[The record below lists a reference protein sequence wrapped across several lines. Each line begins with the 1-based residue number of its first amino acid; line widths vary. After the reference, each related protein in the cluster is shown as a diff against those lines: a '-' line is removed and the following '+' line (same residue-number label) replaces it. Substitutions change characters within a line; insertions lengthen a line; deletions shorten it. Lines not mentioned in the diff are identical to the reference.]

1 MFYKLYLRF
10 IRKNWQLYGLYFITL
25 LSIPLSETV
34 MPHLY
39 GKIISILRD
48 GKFDK
53 GTKVFMSLIGIWIS
67 IQILN
72 LTQSYINMYI
82 IPKFQS
88 FIRQYF
94 FDRIIE
100 SYSENYQELE
110 LGKIISKIIRSP
122 GIVQSIF
129 MEIKDFLLTNLFMTV
144 SNFIYLASYNI
155 KLGLIF
161 LIAIISIYILSYI
174 YFSVCNGYITETQDS
189 YDEVHEE
196 IQDTLS
202 NLISIYTSQQSKN
215 EKLRI
220 REYNIKTN
228 KNQMATYSC
237 NNKFRIMFSL
247 IYIIVFLALN
257 YYAYKLLKDKEI
269 KISVFV
275 SIFILNYSIFNF
287 ISSFYY
293 DAYTFMNMYTKV
305 NHITDFIEGLPVYKS
320 SNGIELLENEELNIT
335 FDNVV
340 FRHSPSVEPIYN
352 GLSFTIPFNQSVAV
366 MGTIGSGK
374 STMAKLIVRLQKYH
388 GGAIKINNTK
398 IEDLDIISL
407 RKNILYVPQHP
418 ILFNRTLWDNISYGL
433 GPEIQVEDF
442 YSVLRDNGMEE
453 LVEIYEKKMYEK
465 VGKTGNNL
473 SGGQRQII
481 WLIRCLLRPSKI
493 IILDEP
499 TSALDEKNAQ
509 NVIKLIRKLSE
520 GRTLIVITHDS
531 DLLEHMDRMIFFDKG
546 EIVKDEML

>member
-10 IRKNWQLYGLYFITL
+10 IRKNWQLYGIYFLTL
-25 LSIPLSETV
+25 LSIPLSETS
-34 MPHLY
+34 MPHIY
-39 GKIISILRD
+39 GQIISVLKS
-48 GKFDK
+48 GNFSKAQK
-53 GTKVFMSLIGIWIS
+53 AFMMLIGIWIV

-72 LTQSYINMYI
+72 LAQSYVNMYI
-82 IPKFQS
+82 VPKFQS

-110 LGKIISKIIRSP
+110 LGKIISQIIRSP

-129 MEIKDFLLTNLFMTV
+129 IEIKDFLLTNIFMTV
-144 SNFIYLASYNI
+144 SNFIYLASHNL

-161 LIAIISIYILSYI
+161 LVAILSIYVLSYI
-174 YFSVCNGYITETQDS
+174 YFRVCSGYVTETQDS
-189 YDEVHEE
+189 YDSVHEE

-215 EKLRI
+215 EKIRI
-220 REYNIKTN
+220 REFNIKTN
-228 KNQMATYSC
+228 KNQIDTYSC
-237 NNKFRIMFSL
+237 NNKFRIMFSIL
-247 IYIIVFLALN
+247 YIIIFLVLN
-257 YYAYKLLKDKEI
+257 YYSYKLLQNKEI
-269 KISVFV
+269 KLSAFV

-287 ISSFYY
+287 ITTFYY
-293 DAYTFMNMYTKV
+293 DAYTFMNMYAKV
-305 NHITDFIEGLPVYKS
+305 NHLTSFIESLPVYKQ
-320 SNGIELLENEELNIT
+320 GIGAEIPNPEKIDIE
-335 FDNVV
+335 FDKVV
-340 FRHSPSVEPIYN
+340 FRHSPTVDPIYN
-352 GLSFTIPFNQSVAV
+352 GLSFKIPFGQSIAV

-374 STMAKLIVRLQKYH
+374 STMAKLLVRLQKYN
-388 GGAIKINNTK
+388 GGEIKLNGVK
-398 IEDLDIISL
+398 IEDLDIINL
-407 RKNILYVPQHP
+407 RKNVLYVPQHP

-433 GPEIQVEDF
+433 GPEVQVEDF
-442 YSVLRDNGMEE
+442 YNILRENGMED

-465 VGKTGNNL
+465 VGKTGSNL

-509 NVIKLIRKLSE
+509 NVIKLISKLSE

-546 EIVKDEML
+546 EIVKDEKL

>member
-10 IRKNWQLYGLYFITL
+10 IKKNWQLYTLYFITL
-25 LSIPLSETV
+25 LTIPLSETV
-34 MPHLY
+34 MPDLY
-39 GKIISILRD
+39 GKIIANLKGSNM
-48 GKFDK
+48 DK
-53 GTKVFMSLIGIWIS
+53 STKIFMKLIGIWIS

-72 LTQSYINMYI
+72 LAQSYINMHI
-82 IPKFQS
+82 VPKFQS

-129 MEIKDFLLTNLFMTV
+129 VEIKDFLLSNMFMTV
-144 SNFIYLASYNI
+144 SNFIYLSSHNLT
-155 KLGLIF
+155 LGIIF
-161 LIAIISIYILSYI
+161 LISVIFIYILSYI
-174 YFSVCNGYITETQDS
+174 YFRVCNGYITDTQES
-189 YDEVHEE
+189 YDQVHEE

-215 EKLRI
+215 EKIRI
-220 REYNIKTN
+220 REYNITTN
-228 KNQMATYSC
+228 TNQRNTYKC

-247 IYIIVFLALN
+247 VYIIVFLALN

-269 KISVFV
+269 KLSAFV
-275 SIFILNYSIFNF
+275 SIFILNYSIFSF

-305 NHITDFIEGLPVYKS
+305 NHITDFIEGLPIYKS
-320 SNGIELLENEELNIT
+320 ANGIELQDTEDLNIA
-335 FDNVV
+335 FDKVV
-340 FRHSPSVEPIYN
+340 FRHSPTVEPIYN
-352 GLSFTIPFNQSVAV
+352 GLSFEIPFGQSVAV

-374 STMAKLIVRLQKYH
+374 STMAKLLVRLQKYH
-388 GGAIKINNTK
+388 GGAININEHK
-398 IEDLDIISL
+398 IEDLDLINL
-407 RKNILYVPQHP
+407 RKNVLYVPQHP

-442 YSVLRDNGMEE
+442 YNVLRENGMGD
-453 LVEIYEKKMYEK
+453 LVEIYESKMYEK
-465 VGKTGNNL
+465 VGKTGSNL

-531 DLLEHMDRMIFFDKG
+531 DLLPYMDRMIFFDKG

>member
-10 IRKNWQLYGLYFITL
+10 IKKNWQLYVLYFLTL
-25 LSIPLSETV
+25 LSIPLSETS

-39 GKIISILRD
+39 GKIISTLKG

-53 GTKVFMSLIGIWIS
+53 STKIFFTLIGIWIT

-72 LTQSYINMYI
+72 LTQSYVNMYI
-82 IPKFQS
+82 VPKFQS

-129 MEIKDFLLTNLFMTV
+129 IEIKDFLLTNIFMTV
-144 SNFIYLASYNI
+144 SNFIYLASHNL

-161 LIAIISIYILSYI
+161 LISILSIYVLSFI
-174 YFSVCNGYITETQDS
+174 YFKVCNGYITDTQDS

-215 EKLRI
+215 EKIRI

-228 KNQMATYSC
+228 KNQMDTYNC
-237 NNKFRIMFSL
+237 NNKFRIIFSL
-247 IYIIVFLALN
+247 VYIIIFLILN
-257 YYAYKLLKDKEI
+257 YYAYKLLKDKLI
-269 KISVFV
+269 KLESFV

-287 ISSFYY
+287 ITTFYY

-305 NHITDFIEGLPVYKS
+305 NHITDFISTLPVYKTN
-320 SNGIELLENEELNIT
+320 NGVNIPNT
-335 FDNVV
+335 DKLDINFNKVV
-340 FRHSPSVEPIYN
+340 FRHSPTVDPIYN
-352 GLSFTIPFNQSVAV
+352 GLSFDIPFGQSVAV

-374 STMAKLIVRLQKYH
+374 STMAKLLVRLQKYQ
-388 GGAIKINNTK
+388 GGSININGVKID
-398 IEDLDIISL
+398 DLDIIEL
-407 RKNILYVPQHP
+407 RKNVLYVPQHP

-433 GPEIQVEDF
+433 GPEVQVEDF
-442 YSVLRDNGMEE
+442 YNILRENGMND
-453 LVEIYEKKMYEK
+453 LIEIYEKKMYEK
-465 VGKTGNNL
+465 VGKTGSNL

-509 NVIKLIRKLSE
+509 NVIRLIRKLSE

-531 DLLEHMDRMIFFDKG
+531 DLLEHMDRLIFFDKG
-546 EIVKDEML
+546 EIVKDEKL

>member
-10 IRKNWQLYGLYFITL
+10 IKKNWQLYGIYFLTL
-25 LSIPLSETV
+25 LSIPLSQTS
-34 MPHLY
+34 MPHIY
-39 GKIISILRD
+39 GQIISMLKS
-48 GKFDK
+48 GNLKK
-53 GTKVFMSLIGIWIS
+53 STKVFMMLIGIWII

-72 LTQSYINMYI
+72 LVQSYVNMYI
-82 IPKFQS
+82 VPKFQS

-129 MEIKDFLLTNLFMTV
+129 IEIKDFLLTNIFMTV
-144 SNFIYLASYNI
+144 SNFIYLASHNF

-161 LIAIISIYILSYI
+161 LVAILSIYVVSFI
-174 YFSVCNGYITETQDS
+174 YFRVCNGYITETQDS

-202 NLISIYTSQQSKN
+202 NLISIYTSQQSKD
-215 EKLRI
+215 EKIRI

-228 KNQMATYSC
+228 KNQMDTYSC
-237 NNKFRIMFSL
+237 NNKFRIIFSL
-247 IYIIVFLALN
+247 LYIIIFLVLN
-257 YYAYKLLKDKEI
+257 YYAYTLFKNKEI
-269 KISVFV
+269 KLSAFV

-287 ISSFYY
+287 ITSFYY

-305 NHITDFIEGLPVYKS
+305 NHITTFIEGLPVYKYTEGQQIP
-320 SNGIELLENEELNIT
+320 NPEKIDIE
-335 FDNVV
+335 FDKVV
-340 FRHSPSVEPIYN
+340 FSHSPTIEPIYN
-352 GLSFTIPFNQSVAV
+352 ELSFKVPFGQSLAV

-374 STMAKLIVRLQKYH
+374 STMAKLLVRLQKYQ
-388 GGAIKINNTK
+388 GGEIKLNGLK
-398 IEDLDIISL
+398 IDELDIINL
-407 RKNILYVPQHP
+407 RKNVLYVPQHP

-442 YSVLRDNGMEE
+442 YNVLRENGMSD

-465 VGKTGNNL
+465 VGKTGSNL

-509 NVIKLIRKLSE
+509 NVIKLISKLSE

-531 DLLEHMDRMIFFDKG
+531 DLLPHMDRMIFFDKG
-546 EIVKDEML
+546 EIVKDEKM

>member
-10 IRKNWQLYGLYFITL
+10 IKKNWQLYTLYFITL
-25 LSIPLSETV
+25 LSIPLSKTF

-39 GKIISILRD
+39 GKIISSLKG

-53 GTKVFMSLIGIWIS
+53 STKIFFTLIAIWIS

-72 LTQSYINMYI
+72 LTQSYVNMYI

-129 MEIKDFLLTNLFMTV
+129 IEIKDFLLTNIFVTV
-144 SNFIYLASYNI
+144 SNFIYLSNHNFI
-155 KLGLIF
+155 LGLIF
-161 LIAIISIYILSYI
+161 LISIITIYILSYI
-174 YFSVCNGYITETQDS
+174 YFRVCNVYITDTQDS
-189 YDEVHEE
+189 YDEIHEE

-228 KNQMATYSC
+228 KNQISTYSC
-237 NNKFRIMFSL
+237 NNKFRILFSL
-247 IYIIVFLALN
+247 LYIIIFLALN
-257 YYAYKLLKDKEI
+257 YYAYKLLKNKEI
-269 KISVFV
+269 NLSAFV

-287 ISSFYY
+287 ITSFYY
-293 DAYTFMNMYTKV
+293 NAYSFMNMYTKV
-305 NHITDFIEGLPVYKS
+305 NHITDFIEGLPIYKS
-320 SNGIELLENEELNIT
+320 VGGVELEDTENLNIV
-335 FDNVV
+335 FDKVV
-340 FRHSPSVEPIYN
+340 FRHSLTVEPIYN
-352 GLSFTIPFNQSVAV
+352 GLSFEIPFGQSIAV

-374 STMAKLIVRLQKYH
+374 STMAKLLVRLQKYH
-388 GGAIKINNTK
+388 GGSIKINDHK
-398 IEDLDIISL
+398 IEDLDLINL
-407 RKNILYVPQHP
+407 RKNVLYVPQHP

-453 LVEIYEKKMYEK
+453 LVEIYERKMYEK

-509 NVIKLIRKLSE
+509 NVIRLIRKLSE

-546 EIVKDEML
+546 EIVKDEKL

>member
-1 MFYKLYLRF
+1 MFYKLYFRF
-10 IRKNWQLYGLYFITL
+10 IKKNWQLYTLYFITL
-25 LSIPLSETV
+25 LSIPLSETT

-39 GKIISILRD
+39 GKIISTLKG

-53 GTKVFMSLIGIWIS
+53 STKIFLTLIGVWIS
-67 IQILN
+67 IQVLN
-72 LTQSYINMYI
+72 LTQSYVNMYI
-82 IPKFQS
+82 MPKFQS

-122 GIVQSIF
+122 GIIQSIF
-129 MEIKDFLLTNLFMTV
+129 IEIKDFLLTNIFITI
-144 SNFIYLASYNI
+144 SNFIYLTSHNF

-161 LIAIISIYILSYI
+161 LLSILSIYILSFI
-174 YFSVCNGYITETQDS
+174 YFRVCNGYITETQDS

-220 REYNIKTN
+220 REYNLKTN
-228 KNQMATYSC
+228 KNQMDTYSC
-237 NNKFRIMFSL
+237 NNKFRIVFSL
-247 IYIIVFLALN
+247 VYIIIFLGLN
-257 YYAYKLLKDKEI
+257 YYSYKLLKNKEI
-269 KISVFV
+269 NLSSFI
-275 SIFILNYSIFNF
+275 SIFILNYSIFSF
-287 ISSFYY
+287 ITSFYY

-305 NHITDFIEGLPVYKS
+305 NHITDFIETLKVYKFS
-320 SNGIELLENEELNIT
+320 DGIELDDKEELNIA
-335 FDNVV
+335 FDKVV
-340 FRHSPSVEPIYN
+340 FRHSPNIEPIYN
-352 GLSFTIPFNQSVAV
+352 GLSFDIPFGQSVAI

-374 STMAKLIVRLQKYH
+374 STMAKLLVRLQKYH
-388 GGAIKINNTK
+388 GGAIKINDHK
-398 IEDLDIISL
+398 IEDLDLINL
-407 RKNILYVPQHP
+407 RKNVLYVPQHP

-433 GPEIQVEDF
+433 GPEVQVEDF
-442 YSVLRDNGMEE
+442 YKVLRENGMEE
-453 LVEIYEKKMYEK
+453 LVKIYKQKMYEK
-465 VGKTGNNL
+465 VGKSGSNL

-509 NVIKLIRKLSE
+509 NVIRLIRKLSE

-531 DLLEHMDRMIFFDKG
+531 DLLEHMNRMIFFDKG